1 MEIELNRFTPAE
13 QATFRLRALYEQA
26 GYRKYRASRFE
37 EYALYQEYQRFLPD
51 AQVIT
56 FTDLDGKLRAIKPD
70 VTLSIAKTAQPAAGE
85 CKRFYYNEEVCRPSR
100 ESHTFQTIHQMGL
113 ESMGAVDADE
123 QAAVVRLALQS
134 LAALDVPTVLEISH
148 MGYLT
153 GLLDALHVPAEARAK
168 LLDFIRAK
176 KAHEMLTAALA
187 AGLEALF
194 AAGFRQ
200 ARPGEFTRR
209 AFLNGRM
216 DLTQAEAVIDLI
228 DAETA
233 DAAANA
239 AGQIAGAMRKR
250 IDPVYDSWVDICA
263 HFHAVLDYPD
273 EDIDPFELSRLES
286 ALQASSRTLSA
297 LLSSCHRGRMVRSG
311 VRVTILGSP
320 NAGKS
325 SLLNALS
332 GFDRVIVTDIPGTTR
347 DTVEQT
353 VTLGRHLV
361 RLVDTAGIR
370 DTEDVIEK
378 IGVDRSVEAAKDC
391 DAALFV
397 VDDSRPLTDEDRRAM
412 DAALEAPEAIAVL
425 NKQDLGAVIEP
436 SDLPFSYI
444 VPVSCKDGT
453 GFDLLEQAFNMLF
466 PDDAPCDGSLL
477 TNARQADA
485 IVRAKK
491 SVDAALRSLRAG
503 FTPDAVLV
511 DLEAAMRALGEVTGR
526 TMREDITNRI
536 FERFCVG
543 K

>member
-1 MEIELNRFTPAE
+1 MADKIAAVATGHARTGIGILRLSGDGCIE
-13 QATFRLRALYEQA
+13 
-26 GYRKYRASRFE
+26 
-37 EYALYQEYQRFLPD
+37 
-51 AQVIT
+51 
-56 FTDLDGKLRAIKPD
+56 
-70 VTLSIAKTAQPAAGE
+70 AAGTV
-85 CKRFYYNEEVCRPSR
+85 FRPRSG
-100 ESHTFQTIHQMGL
+100 QT
-113 ESMGAVDADE
+113 
-123 QAAVVRLALQS
+123 
-134 LAALDVPTVLEISH
+134 LAALPDRKLALGTLYDVQGRELDHCMAFISRAPHSYTGEDTAEIQCHGS
-148 MGYLT
+148 
-153 GLLDALHVPAEARAK
+153 P
-168 LLDFIRAK
+168 
-176 KAHEMLTAALA
+176 AALA

-239 AGQIAGAMRKR
+239 AGQIAGAIRRK
-250 IDPVYDSWVDICA
+250 IDPIYDSWVDICA

-273 EDIDPFELSRLES
+273 EDIDPFELSRFED
-286 ALQASSRTLSA
+286 ALMDSSCTLMA
-297 LLSSCHRGRMVRSG
+297 LLSSCHRGRMVQSG
-311 VRVTILGSP
+311 IKAAILGSP

-325 SLLNALS
+325 SLLNRLS

-353 VTLGRHLV
+353 ATLGRHLV

-370 DTEDVIEK
+370 DTDDVIER

-391 DAALFV
+391 DVALFV
-397 VDDSRPLTDEDRRAM
+397 VDGSRPLTEEDSRAM
-412 DAALEAPEAIAVL
+412 DAALSAPDAIAIL
-425 NKQDLGAVIEP
+425 NKQDLPCVIEP
-436 SDLPFSYI
+436 SDLSFAYI

-453 GFDLLEQAFNMLF
+453 GFDLLEQAFDMLF
-466 PDDAPCDGSLL
+466 PDDVPCDGSLL

-485 IVRAKK
+485 ILRAKRA
-491 SVDAALRSLRAG
+491 VDAAIRSLRAG

-511 DLEAAMRALGEVTGR
+511 DLESAMSALGEVTGR

>member
-1 MEIELNRFTPAE
+1 MADKIAAVATGHARTGIGILRLSGDGCIE
-13 QATFRLRALYEQA
+13 
-26 GYRKYRASRFE
+26 
-37 EYALYQEYQRFLPD
+37 
-51 AQVIT
+51 
-56 FTDLDGKLRAIKPD
+56 
-70 VTLSIAKTAQPAAGE
+70 AAGTV
-85 CKRFYYNEEVCRPSR
+85 FRPRSG
-100 ESHTFQTIHQMGL
+100 QT
-113 ESMGAVDADE
+113 
-123 QAAVVRLALQS
+123 
-134 LAALDVPTVLEISH
+134 LAALPDRKLALGTLYDVQGRELDHCMAFISRAPHSYTGEDTAEIQCHGS
-148 MGYLT
+148 
-153 GLLDALHVPAEARAK
+153 P
-168 LLDFIRAK
+168 
-176 KAHEMLTAALA
+176 AALA

-233 DAAANA
+233 AAAANA
-239 AGQIAGAMRKR
+239 AGQIAGAIRRK
-250 IDPVYDSWVDICA
+250 IDPIYDSWVDICA

-273 EDIDPFELSRLES
+273 EDIDPFELSRFED
-286 ALQASSRTLSA
+286 ALMDSSRTLLA
-297 LLSSCHRGRMVRSG
+297 LLSSCHRGRMVQSG
-311 VRVTILGSP
+311 IKAAILGSP

-325 SLLNALS
+325 SLLNRLS

-353 VTLGRHLV
+353 ATLGRHLV

-370 DTEDVIEK
+370 DTDDVIER

-391 DAALFV
+391 DVALFV
-397 VDDSRPLTDEDRRAM
+397 VDGSRPLTEEDSRAM
-412 DAALEAPEAIAVL
+412 DAALSAPDAIAIL
-425 NKQDLGAVIEP
+425 NKQDLPCVIEP
-436 SDLPFSYI
+436 SDLPFAYI

-453 GFDLLEQAFNMLF
+453 GFDLLEQAFDMLF
-466 PDDAPCDGSLL
+466 PDDVPCDGSLL

-485 IVRAKK
+485 ILRAKRA
-491 SVDAALRSLRAG
+491 VDAAIRSLRAG

-511 DLEAAMRALGEVTGR
+511 DLESAMSALGEVTGR

>member
-1 MEIELNRFTPAE
+1 MIRDHDTIAAPATAAGGALAVIRISGE
-13 QATFRLRALYEQA
+13 EALRICDRIFRGRKPLAAAA
-26 GYRKYRASRFE
+26 GYTVHYGEIGDDGRVLDDVLVTVFRAPRSYTGE
-37 EYALYQEYQRFLPD
+37 D
-51 AQVIT
+51 A
-56 FTDLDGKLRAIKPD
+56 A
-70 VTLSIAKTAQPAAGE
+70 
-85 CKRFYYNEEVCRPSR
+85 
-100 ESHTFQTIHQMGL
+100 
-113 ESMGAVDADE
+113 
-123 QAAVVRLALQS
+123 
-134 LAALDVPTVLEISH
+134 EISCH
-148 MGYLT
+148 GSQYIVSEILR
-153 GLLDALHVPAEARAK
+153 L
-168 LLDFIRAK
+168 
-176 KAHEMLTAALA
+176 LTASGARM
-187 AGLEALF
+187 AG
-194 AAGFRQ
+194 
-200 ARPGEFTRR
+200 PGEFTRR

-273 EDIDPFELSRLES
+273 EDIDPFELSQLES

-311 VRVTILGSP
+311 VRITILGSP

-453 GFDLLEQAFNMLF
+453 GFDLLEQAFDMLF